1 MSELYSP
8 LSKPLHFVMSD
19 SQHAQ
24 PHSGRRRAVVTPFKD
39 TKSSKKNDLA
49 RRDRQPVSTST
60 SSYLFDFLFLFFL
73 KHELL
78 CGSNEGISAHFSR
91 SLRPRELAR
100 ARLLPV
106 ALSQRS
112 HEGDEITQDEEK
124 TAVQPSSQ
132 TVLLTG
138 DQRTFAE
145 QPQASLLGEIHC
157 SLGAGE
163 PHADFAGGRN
173 VGRERRAGGHVA
185 PRRALSRLRHVS
197 GADVVA
203 GTWRRQLVHE
213 HRRRVCRFLFE
224 GGCGNAL
231 YTGDFRLASGDA
243 ARMEHLHSG
252 GRVKDIRSVYVDS
265 TFFDPR
271 FYQIPSR
278 EACVSAILRLVGDW
292 IARSARHVVWLNC
305 KAAYGYEYLFT
316 RLGAEFNT
324 RVHVNNLLMF
334 RRMPEIL
341 SYVTGEH
348 RTQIHACRHP
358 KVTTSRRKDDV
369 RLEEAD
375 FVCAQNEANPRG
387 DRLPCG
393 RASPDGA
400 DLRVLSIKPS
410 TMWFG
415 ERTRKTDVVVRSG
428 SNAFRACFSFHSSY
442 CEIKDFLSYLRP
454 VQVFPNVVPIGR
466 TLSEVTHMLR
476 TVCRKPPQENITYRP
491 LGALKRSAATTTPHD
506 WDSDND
512 LFDASA
518 AAPLRKKPTASRRV
532 PNEPGPY
539 AMAPPAPT
547 EDSLQPDPRDDD
559 NKNDHTD
566 LKYNYV
572 DCAESNDDSE
582 DDEGSEEDEASGTKT
597 STQTGS
603 ASVELP
609 KWQDFFTVEPLPDS
623 QNSQS
628 QPCSAPSPAPT
639 RPAGSQTP
647 EAFSER
653 EDDADDSFVLSP
665 SASDSSSQNRD
676 ADGEDRGA
684 GDAPSEPPPGSR
696 VSSDYGVSCTP
707 DSKRAPVS
715 RKLASGEDV
724 SCPD

>member
-1 MSELYSP
+1 MSSFAGRMKEYPHISLDRFDHENLHARAYFLSHCHKDHMRGMKSPKMKRRLQSSRRVKLYCSP
-8 LSKPLHFVMSD
+8 
-19 SQHAQ
+19 
-24 PHSGRRRAVVTPFKD
+24 VTK
-39 TKSSKKNDLA
+39 
-49 RRDRQPVSTST
+49 
-60 SSYLFDFLFLFFL
+60 
-73 KHELL
+73 ELL
-78 CGSNEGISAHFSR
+78 LSSRRHLFWEKFIVPLELESPTQISLVDETSGE
-91 SLRPRELAR
+91 SEELAVT
-100 ARLLPV
+100 LLP
-106 ALSQRS
+106 A
-112 HEGDEITQDEEK
+112 G
-124 TAVQPSSQ
+124 
-132 TVLLTG
+132 
-138 DQRTFAE
+138 
-145 QPQASLLGEIHC
+145 HC
-157 SLGAGE
+157 PGS
-163 PHADFAGGRN
+163 
-173 VGRERRAGGHVA
+173 VM
-185 PRRALSRLRHVS
+185 
-197 GADVVA
+197 
-203 GTWRRQLVHE
+203 
-213 HRRRVCRFLFE
+213 FLFE